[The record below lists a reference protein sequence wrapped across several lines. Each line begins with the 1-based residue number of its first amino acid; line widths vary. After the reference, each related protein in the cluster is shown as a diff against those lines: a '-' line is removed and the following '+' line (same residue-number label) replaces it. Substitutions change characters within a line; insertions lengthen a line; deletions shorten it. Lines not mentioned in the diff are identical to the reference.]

1 MPQEIFFGA
10 FLLITWVR
18 LAFATGFLG
27 VSSLFYLVLI
37 GVNVAA
43 IRFYRPAEA
52 AWRWRV
58 GLLFYP
64 VAMNLVFAQM
74 KIAIPAINPRVMDS
88 ALQAID
94 SLMIGEN
101 LSLRLQVITHP
112 LLTELFSIC
121 YILFFPYLLFSMVY
135 YFSSDLALLKKFVAG
150 LFTVYGIGFLG
161 YSFVPASGPYIA
173 MADQFQ
179 QPLTGFLVTGWNAA
193 VVAKGS
199 NGVDVFPSLHCAV
212 SAFFLFFDRK
222 HRPWR
227 FWVYLAPCIGL
238 WISTIYLRYHYL
250 IDVIFGFLLAAFA
263 LWVANRCCK
272 TSDSSAVNRC
282 SEPRIHNQN
291 KVQT

>member
-10 FLLITWVR
+10 FLLITWAR
-18 LAFATGFLG
+18 LVFATGFFSM
-27 VSSLFYLVLI
+27 SSLFYLALI

-74 KIAIPAINPRVMDS
+74 KVAIPAINPRLMDS

-101 LSLRLQVITHP
+101 LSLRLQAITHP
-112 LLTELFSIC
+112 VLTELFSIC

-135 YFSSDLALLKKFVAG
+135 YFSSDVALLKKFVAG

-227 FWVYLAPCIGL
+227 FWIYLAPCVGL

-250 IDVIFGFLLAAFA
+250 IDVIIGFLLAAFA
-263 LWVANRCCK
+263 LGVANRCCE
-272 TSDSSAVNRC
+272 TNDSSAVNRS
-282 SEPRIHNQN
+282 SEPRIHNHN
-291 KVQT
+291 KVPT